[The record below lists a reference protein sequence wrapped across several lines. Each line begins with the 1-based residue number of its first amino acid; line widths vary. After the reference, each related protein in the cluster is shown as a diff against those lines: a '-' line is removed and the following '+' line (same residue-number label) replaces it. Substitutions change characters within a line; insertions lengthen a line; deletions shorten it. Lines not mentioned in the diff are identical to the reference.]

1 MLNHRV
7 EEESLENLL
16 PSGSED
22 NQEIEQ
28 ILRPYGIGVDCHSR
42 FYAICVLVRQEDRVV
57 RHQREAGVSYC
68 ELLEAK
74 QWAQLLLKK
83 TGVNCEPLLYTCE
96 STGPYHQPLIK
107 AWGGAPSIVNPL
119 LANPSRRKTDKLDA
133 RLLARHAITGLWPL
147 SYLATQELMVLR
159 MLMRARNNAKKQA
172 LRLSNQI
179 LNIMTTAGYPVSL
192 YGSPRS
198 PKCRGIIEDLIGG
211 QAMERKEM
219 PPFPFPPEVGQVV
232 RSCYNDF
239 DMAVAEQKAYEFKA
253 RQWVKENRFPAGT
266 ADQPCQVDGATLLK
280 LLKTVPGI
288 GDISALV
295 WMSEVGTPA
304 RFFSAK
310 AVSAF
315 AGCDPSVKVS
325 AGKVTSHT
333 RRGGNKRLHY
343 TVFHAAMSLMS
354 NATEPVGKWGVRLAG
369 RGIKGAYRKAAGA
382 VARRIVCGLYYVHSK
397 LEPFSYEKYTFEK
410 LYDVKDTE
418 LAELGL
424 KKRTIAILEKLGITR
439 TTQLIDAAKS
449 GLHRLEGVG
458 PKTLQEVNEWLGS
471 VEVK

>member
-1 MLNHRV
+1 MPNYRV
-7 EEESLENLL
+7 VEESLENLL
-16 PSGSED
+16 PSESED
-22 NQEIEQ
+22 DQQIEQ

-42 FYAICVLVRQEDRVV
+42 FHAICVLVRNGERVV
-57 RHQREAGVSYC
+57 RHQREAGASYC

-74 QWAQLLLKK
+74 EWVELLLKK
-83 TGVNCEPLLYTCE
+83 EGMACEPLLYTCE

-133 RLLARHAITGLWPL
+133 KLLARHAITGLWPL

-159 MLMRARNNAKKQA
+159 MLMRARNNAGKQA

-198 PKCRGIIEDLIGG
+198 PRCRGIIEDLVRG
-211 QAMERKEM
+211 QVIARKEL
-219 PPFPFPPEVGQVV
+219 PPFPLPPEIGYIV

-239 DMAVAEQKAYEFKA
+239 DMAVAEQKAYEYKA
-253 RQWVKENRFPAGT
+253 REWVKKNMFPAGT
-266 ADQPCQVDGATLLK
+266 TGQPREVDGATLLE

-288 GDISALV
+288 GDVSALL

-315 AGCDPSVKVS
+315 AGCDPSLKIS

-333 RRGGNKRLHY
+333 RRGGNRRLHH

-354 NATEPVGKWGVRLAG
+354 RATEPIGKWGIRLAG

-382 VARRIVCGLYYVHSK
+382 VSRRIVCGLYYVHGK
-397 LEPFSYEKYTFEK
+397 LEPFSYEKYSFEK
-410 LYDVKDTE
+410 IYDVKDTE
-418 LAELGL
+418 LVEFAL
-424 KKRTIAILEKLGITR
+424 KKRTIAVLAKHGITR
-439 TTQLIDAAKS
+439 ATQLVEAAKL

-458 PKTLQEVNEWLGS
+458 PKTLREVNEWLRS